1 MVAESDSV
9 SGLQISSEW
18 SPALQNCPWKT
29 ITGSDQGGS
38 QGATEKQKDLSGY
51 TEGKIYFKQL
61 AHGTVGRVVGKP
73 KICRQPGRLV
83 IKSGCFSLESEFCRA
98 AGWKHWQ
105 AVSVMVL
112 RRIPS
117 SENFDLCA

>member
-1 MVAESDSV
+1 MDIRRERFILSNWLM
-9 SGLQISSEW
+9 GLW
-18 SPALQNCPWKT
+18 
-29 ITGSDQGGS
+29 GGW
-38 QGATEKQKDLSGY
+38 
-51 TEGKIYFKQL
+51 L
-61 AHGTVGRVVGKP
+61 ASLKFV
-73 KICRQPGRLV
+73 RQPGRLV

-105 AVSVMVL
+105 AVNVMVL